1 MKMKTLI
8 SAIFAVLMIGTLVS
22 CGQAEPEEMSFIS
35 GTVVEK
41 ATRAP
46 IPGIT
51 INVDGQPVTTATDGR
66 YIVAKLE
73 KGSTHT
79 IECTTG
85 KFKDFKVTD
94 VVAVYPSST
103 QDIELEVKTP
113 EPPTVPAITSIS
125 TKQLKSYDY
134 VLNYGVDASQIT
146 FEVSGA
152 YSAPSS
158 YTMDMK
164 QFKQQQIQVGPE
176 DQKKESPTI
185 KLTEINGK
193 QWIDEGKGYSE
204 VPKDQ
209 FRGGFKEMF
218 GMIDFNCQ
226 TITKALAHVKNMT
239 DLGVSQI
246 GGIDCKRYKGIVV
259 FDIDRTVHNENG
271 NQKVVDKVLC
281 DFNMA
286 VATDQ
291 KKYGNAPVDVELM
304 LYYKDLMVRTY
315 SHFTL
320 SNLNNPIVISAPEV
334 KGPSNK
340 IEIKNTP

>member
-1 MKMKTLI
+1 
-8 SAIFAVLMIGTLVS
+8 
-22 CGQAEPEEMSFIS
+22 
-35 GTVVEK
+35 
-41 ATRAP
+41 
-46 IPGIT
+46 
-51 INVDGQPVTTATDGR
+51 
-66 YIVAKLE
+66 
-73 KGSTHT
+73 
-79 IECTTG
+79 
-85 KFKDFKVTD
+85 
-94 VVAVYPSST
+94 VAVYPSST

-113 EPPTVPAITSIS
+113 EPPTVPPITSVSI
-125 TKQLKSYDY
+125 KQLKSYDY
-134 VLNYGVDASQIT
+134 VINYGVDANQIT
-146 FEVSGA
+146 FEVSGSF
-152 YSAPSS
+152 SAPNS

-185 KLTEINGK
+185 KLTEINGQ

-218 GMIDFNCQ
+218 SMVEFNCQ

-239 DLGVSQI
+239 DEGASQI
-246 GGIDCKRYKGIVV
+246 GGINCKRYKGVTV
-259 FDIDRTVHNENG
+259 FEIDRTVNG
-271 NQKVVDKVLC
+271 EKGVEKVKDTVLC

-286 VATDQ
+286 VSTDQ
-291 KKYGNAPVDVELM
+291 AYGNAPVDVELL

-320 SNLNNPIVISAPEV
+320 SNFNNPIVIKAPEV